1 MSKVQIKIDTTKYR
15 TPTQDEVDKA
25 RQYALNRGRAA
36 NLVVRKLNDRLSR
49 STKDL
54 VSIGYK
60 YNVEGI
66 TFQWNSVP
74 AMYDEVTELMDKVYE
89 DCMVIIE
96 DNAIPSGESDDK
108 KTALILYLLSLGRK
122 NRTFSDTLEEYLW
135 RYLYDIEAF
144 VAATKIANLSK
155 VDAMTR
161 IVSGFN
167 SVYTDPLVMQAM
179 KVPNVQSMYL
189 ANGGVH
195 TDRFTGEKTQ
205 GVPINGSAAVTNLAS
220 IVVNQVWFRNESIDL
235 ANNGVVGYYQLR
247 GSSYPCAICDAQVGF
262 HPASNPME
270 LPQSEPVHPHCVCFR
285 VPIFAVTPE
294 ELENLL

>member
-1 MSKVQIKIDTTKYR
+1 MSNVKITLDTTRYR

-25 RQYALNRGRAA
+25 KQYALNRGRAA
-36 NLVVRKLNDRLSR
+36 NFVVRKLNDRLSQ

-54 VSIGYK
+54 VGIGYK
-60 YNVEGI
+60 YNVEGA

-89 DCMVIIE
+89 DCMAIIE
-96 DNAIPSGESDDK
+96 DSAIPSGESNDK
-108 KTALILYLLSLGRK
+108 KTALVLYLLSLGRK
-122 NRTFSDTLEEYLW
+122 NRTLSATLEEYLW

-167 SVYTDPLVMQAM
+167 STYTDPYVMQAM

-205 GVPINGSAAVTNLAS
+205 GVPINGSVAVTNLAS
-220 IVVNQVWFRNESIDL
+220 IVVNQVWFRNENLNLI
-235 ANNGVVGYYQLR
+235 NNQVVGYYQLR
-247 GSSYPCAICDAQVGF
+247 GSSYPCAICDALVGF
-262 HPASNPME
+262 HPVHNISE
-270 LPQSEPVHPHCVCFR
+270 LLQSEPVHPHCVCYR
-285 VPIFAVTPE
+285 VPIFAISAE
-294 ELENLL
+294 QLDKLL

>member
-1 MSKVQIKIDTTKYR
+1 MSNVKITLDTTRYR
-15 TPTQDEVDKA
+15 IPTQDEVDKA

-36 NLVVRKLNDRLSR
+36 NLVVRKLNDRLSQ

-74 AMYDEVTELMDKVYE
+74 AMYEEVTELMDKVYE
-89 DCMVIIE
+89 DCMAIIE
-96 DNAIPSGESDDK
+96 VNAIPPGESDDK
-108 KTALILYLLSLGRK
+108 KTALALFLLSLGRK
-122 NRTFSDTLEEYLW
+122 NRTFSATLEEYLW
-135 RYLYDIEAF
+135 RYLYDMEAYI
-144 VAATKIANLSK
+144 AATKIANLPK
-155 VDAMTR
+155 ANAMTR

-167 SVYTDPLVMQAM
+167 STYTDPYVMQAM

-220 IVVNQVWFRNESIDL
+220 IVVNQVWFRNENMNLI
-235 ANNGVVGYYQLR
+235 NNQVVGFYQLR
-247 GSSYPCAICDAQVGF
+247 GSSYPCAICDALVGF
-262 HPASNPME
+262 HPVTNTAE
-270 LPQSEPVHPHCVCFR
+270 LLQSEPVHPHCVCYR
-285 VPIFAVTPE
+285 VPVFAVSAE
-294 ELENLL
+294 QLERLL

>member
-1 MSKVQIKIDTTKYR
+1 MSNVKITLDTTRYR

-25 RQYALNRGRAA
+25 KQYALNRGRAA
-36 NLVVRKLNDRLSR
+36 NLVVRKLNDRLSQ

-54 VSIGYK
+54 VGIGYK
-60 YNVEGI
+60 YNVEGA

-89 DCMVIIE
+89 DCMAIIE
-96 DNAIPSGESDDK
+96 DSAIPSGETNDK
-108 KTALILYLLSLGRK
+108 KTALVLYLLSLGRK
-122 NRTFSDTLEEYLW
+122 NRTLSATLEEYLW

-167 SVYTDPLVMQAM
+167 STYTDPYVMQAM

-205 GVPINGSAAVTNLAS
+205 GVPINGSVAVTNFAS
-220 IVVNQVWFRNESIDL
+220 IVVNQVWFRNENLNLI
-235 ANNGVVGYYQLR
+235 NNQVVGYYQLR
-247 GSSYPCAICDAQVGF
+247 GSSYPCAICDALVGF
-262 HPASNPME
+262 HPVTNTSE
-270 LPQSEPVHPHCVCFR
+270 LLQSEPVHPHCVCYR
-285 VPIFAVTPE
+285 VPIFAISAE
-294 ELENLL
+294 QLDKLL

>member
-1 MSKVQIKIDTTKYR
+1 MSNVKITLDTTRYR
-15 TPTQDEVDKA
+15 IPTQDEVDKA
-25 RQYALNRGRAA
+25 KQYALNRGRAA
-36 NLVVRKLNDRLSR
+36 NLVVRKLNDRLSQ

-54 VSIGYK
+54 VGIGYK
-60 YNVEGI
+60 YNVEGA

-89 DCMVIIE
+89 DCMAIIE
-96 DNAIPSGESDDK
+96 DNAIPSRESDDK
-108 KTALILYLLSLGRK
+108 KKALALFLLSLGRK
-122 NRTFSDTLEEYLW
+122 NRTLSTTLEEYLW

-144 VAATKIANLSK
+144 VAATKIANLSN

-167 SVYTDPLVMQAM
+167 STYTDPYVMQAM
-179 KVPNVQSMYL
+179 KVPNVQAMYL

-205 GVPINGSAAVTNLAS
+205 GVPINGSVAVTNFAS
-220 IVVNQVWFRNESIDL
+220 IVVNQVWYRNENINL
-235 ANNGVVGYYQLR
+235 VNNEVVGYYQLR

-262 HPASNPME
+262 HPATNPLE
-270 LPQSEPVHPHCVCFR
+270 FLQSEPVHPHCVCYR
-285 VPIFAVTPE
+285 VPIFDISAE
-294 ELENLL
+294 QLDKLL

>member
-1 MSKVQIKIDTTKYR
+1 MNKVQIKSDTTKYR

-36 NLVVRKLNDRLSR
+36 NLVVRKLNDRLSQ

-66 TFQWNSVP
+66 KFQWNSVP

-89 DCMVIIE
+89 DCVAIIE
-96 DNAIPSGESDDK
+96 DSAIPSGESSDK

-122 NRTFSDTLEEYLW
+122 NRTLSATLEEYLW

-205 GVPINGSAAVTNLAS
+205 GIPINGSVAVTNFAS
-220 IVVNQVWFRNESIDL
+220 IVVNQVWFRNENLNLI
-235 ANNGVVGYYQLR
+235 NNQVVGYYQLR
-247 GSSYPCAICDAQVGF
+247 GSSYPCAICDALVGF
-262 HPASNPME
+262 HPATNTTE
-270 LPQSEPVHPHCVCFR
+270 LLQSEPVHPHCVCYR
-285 VPIFAVTPE
+285 VPIFAISAE
-294 ELENLL
+294 QLDKLL

>member
-1 MSKVQIKIDTTKYR
+1 MSKIRITLDTTKYR
-15 TPTQDEVDKA
+15 NPTQEEVDKA
-25 RQYALNRGRAA
+25 KQYALNRGRAA
-36 NLVVRKLNDRLSR
+36 NLVVRKLNNRLSQ

-60 YNVEGI
+60 YNVKGA

-74 AMYDEVTELMDKVYE
+74 NMYEEVTEVMDNVYE

-96 DNAIPSGESDDK
+96 DNAIPPGESDDK

-155 VDAMTR
+155 VEAITR

-167 SVYTDPLVMQAM
+167 SVYTDPYVIQAM
-179 KVPNVQSMYL
+179 KVPNVQAMYL

-205 GVPINGSAAVTNLAS
+205 GIPVNGSVAVTNLAS
-220 IVVNQVWFRNESIDL
+220 IVVNQVWFRNENINL
-235 ANNGVVGYYQLR
+235 VNNQVVGYYQLR

-262 HPASNPME
+262 HPMRNTMDLME
-270 LPQSEPVHPHCVCFR
+270 SEPVHPHCVCYR
-285 VPIFAVTPE
+285 VPVLTASSE
-294 ELENLL
+294 QLEKLL

>member
-1 MSKVQIKIDTTKYR
+1 MSNVKITLDTTKYR
-15 TPTQDEVDKA
+15 TPTQEEVDKA
-25 RQYALNRGRAA
+25 KQYALRRGRTA
-36 NLVVRKLNDRLSR
+36 NFVVDKISQRLSR

-74 AMYDEVTELMDKVYE
+74 DMYKEVTELMDEVYE
-89 DCMVIIE
+89 DCMAIIE
-96 DNAIPSGESDDK
+96 DFAIPSDADDDAK
-108 KTALILYLLSLGRK
+108 KALAIFLLSLGRK
-122 NRTFSDTLEEYLW
+122 NRTLSTTLEEYLW

-167 SVYTDPLVMQAM
+167 STYTDPYVMQAM

-205 GVPINGSAAVTNLAS
+205 GVPINGSVAVTNLAS
-220 IVVNQVWFRNESIDL
+220 IVVNQVWFRNENLNLI
-235 ANNGVVGYYQLR
+235 NNQVVGYYQLR
-247 GSSYPCAICDAQVGF
+247 GSSYPCAICDALVGF
-262 HPASNPME
+262 HPVHNISE
-270 LPQSEPVHPHCVCFR
+270 LLQSEPVHPHCVCYR
-285 VPIFAVTPE
+285 VPIFAISAE
-294 ELENLL
+294 QLNKLL

>member
-1 MSKVQIKIDTTKYR
+1 MNKVQIKSDTTKYR

-36 NLVVRKLNDRLSR
+36 NLVVRKLNDRLSQ

-66 TFQWNSVP
+66 KFQWNSVP

-89 DCMVIIE
+89 DCVAIIE
-96 DNAIPSGESDDK
+96 DSAIPSGESNDK
-108 KTALILYLLSLGRK
+108 KTALVLYLLSLGRK
-122 NRTFSDTLEEYLW
+122 NRTLSATLEEYLW

-205 GVPINGSAAVTNLAS
+205 GIPINGSVAVTNFAS
-220 IVVNQVWFRNESIDL
+220 IVVNQVWFRNENLNLI
-235 ANNGVVGYYQLR
+235 NNQVVGYYQLR
-247 GSSYPCAICDAQVGF
+247 GSSYPCAICDALVGF
-262 HPASNPME
+262 HPATNTTE
-270 LPQSEPVHPHCVCFR
+270 LLQSEPVHPHCVCYR
-285 VPIFAVTPE
+285 VPIFAISAE
-294 ELENLL
+294 QLDKLL

>member
-1 MSKVQIKIDTTKYR
+1 MSNVKITLDTTKYR

-25 RQYALNRGRAA
+25 KQYALNRGRAA
-36 NLVVRKLNDRLSR
+36 NLVVRKLNDRLSQ

-74 AMYDEVTELMDKVYE
+74 AMYEEVTELMDKVYE
-89 DCMVIIE
+89 DCMAIIE
-96 DNAIPSGESDDK
+96 DNAIPPGESDDK
-108 KTALILYLLSLGRK
+108 KTALALFLLSLGRK
-122 NRTFSDTLEEYLW
+122 NRTFSATLEEYLW
-135 RYLYDIEAF
+135 RYLYDMEAYI
-144 VAATKIANLSK
+144 AATKIANLPK
-155 VDAMTR
+155 ANAMTK

-179 KVPNVQSMYL
+179 KVPNIQAMYL

-205 GVPINGSAAVTNLAS
+205 GVPVNGSLAVTNLAS
-220 IVVNQVWFRNESIDL
+220 IAVNQVWFRNENMNLI
-235 ANNGVVGYYQLR
+235 NNQVVGFYQLR
-247 GSSYPCAICDAQVGF
+247 GSSYPCAICDALVGF
-262 HPASNPME
+262 HPVPNTSE
-270 LPQSEPVHPHCVCFR
+270 LLQSEPVHPHCVCYR
-285 VPIFAVTPE
+285 VPVFAVSAE
-294 ELENLL
+294 QLERLL